1 MALKSIGNKTPTI
14 DDRDQNRNT
23 IKDESSKNRIQATLY
38 GNAIHHFGDTLNV
51 SQVYLISNAYIKPV
65 QEVFRI
71 FDNQFEWSLN
81 TSTSIEETTDEN
93 QWNFEDLYNLYYLDQ
108 LDAYLATKTLT
119 MWDELTETVGKNNM
133 SINNEEYLSAI
144 INEKRLFPSQTALRN
159 PQYNNIITISGIQNL
174 PQEQTTF
181 WINASI
187 SIKNLGQSFWYMT
200 CIKCRQKADLDN
212 QTSCFNCYNC
222 NESSVEKIPRC
233 RFQAQLTDHTCSLIA
248 TFFGENA
255 EKMLNCTAQE
265 LIHIPSD
272 QNISSVARLSTA
284 TRADAYSGGS
294 QTKYNVISL
303 LESDSESSTSNT
315 TNDT

>member
-1 MALKSIGNKTPTI
+1 
-14 DDRDQNRNT
+14 
-23 IKDESSKNRIQATLY
+23 
-38 GNAIHHFGDTLNV
+38 
-51 SQVYLISNAYIKPV
+51 
-65 QEVFRI
+65 
-71 FDNQFEWSLN
+71 
-81 TSTSIEETTDEN
+81 
-93 QWNFEDLYNLYYLDQ
+93 
-108 LDAYLATKTLT
+108 
-119 MWDELTETVGKNNM
+119 MWDELTETVGKTICEILPQNPIIIGTRLKVVSHNGISLSSKQQSSFIINLTNIPQINELRQW
-133 SINNEEYLSAI
+133 SINNEEYLAAI
-144 INEKRLFPSQTALRN
+144 INEKRLFPSQTVLRT
-159 PQYNNIITISGIQNL
+159 PQYNNIITINGIQNL

-187 SIKNLGQSFWYMT
+187 SIKNLRQPFWYMT

-222 NESSVEKIPRC
+222 NESSVETIPRC
-233 RFQAQLTDHTCSLIA
+233 RFQAQLTDHTGSLIA

-272 QNISSVARLSTA
+272 QNISSVARLSTVSKFFIYLKA
-284 TRADAYSGGS
+284 RADAYSGGS

>member
-1 MALKSIGNKTPTI
+1 MEYCTN
-14 DDRDQNRNT
+14 
-23 IKDESSKNRIQATLY
+23 KNRIQATLY

-93 QWNFEDLYNLYYLDQ
+93 QWNFEDLYNL
-108 LDAYLATKTLT
+108 
-119 MWDELTETVGKNNM
+119 